1 MLYEE
6 LGIMIGNELEDPNL
20 SLTNVTGVDV
30 SRDLRNVKV
39 YVVHQN
45 PDVPKSTL
53 IRHLKRASSFLR
65 NQIAIR
71 CGLRHVPELSFH
83 YDETPERSA
92 RVDELLRQLAAE
104 REAKQAEG
112 HE

>member
-1 MLYEE
+1 MLFEE
-6 LGIMIGNELEDPNL
+6 LGIMISSELEDPNL
-20 SLTNVTGVDV
+20 SLTNVTSVDV

-45 PDVPKSTL
+45 PDVPKSKL
-53 IRHLKRASSFLR
+53 IKHLKKASSFLR

-83 YDETPERSA
+83 YDEAPERAA
-92 RVDELLRQLAAE
+92 RVDALLRQIAAE
-104 REAKQAEG
+104 REPG
-112 HE
+112 SMND